1 MEDTLVVS
9 ALKEGNDILQEEVTR
24 LRETNSTLRVVNR
37 TLRRTNESLRNQVAA
52 AAENDETFKRY
63 CNGEFDV
70 EVVESATGVLPAAVD
85 GGTISGQ

>member
-63 CNGEFDV
+63 CNGKFDV

>member
-37 TLRRTNESLRNQVAA
+37 TLRRTNESLRSQIAA
-52 AAENDETFKRY
+52 AAENDETFKAY
-63 CNGEFDV
+63 CNGEFDAEV
-70 EVVESATGVLPAAVD
+70 EPESGGLPETGD
-85 GGTISGQ
+85 GGTTGGQL